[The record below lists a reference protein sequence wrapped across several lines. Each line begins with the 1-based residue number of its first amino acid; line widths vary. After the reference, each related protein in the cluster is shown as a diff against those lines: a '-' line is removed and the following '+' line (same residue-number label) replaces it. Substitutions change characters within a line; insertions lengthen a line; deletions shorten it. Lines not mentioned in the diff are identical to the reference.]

1 LCRHMKRVNDFFSL
15 RRWSSLTRRR
25 NMTTRVSGLFSAQAI
40 NRPVSPFSASSLLTG
55 PTSAFGR
62 NQHEDT

>member
-1 LCRHMKRVNDFFSL
+1 M
-15 RRWSSLTRRR
+15 
-25 NMTTRVSGLFSAQAI
+25 
-40 NRPVSPFSASSLLTG
+40 NRPASPFSASSLLTG